1 VEISA
6 SSCSLVSLY
15 FSSAGFL
22 KGAWNHRTCKGPVA
36 VFGQPWLS
44 AGDGYGL
51 ALDLVVIFTRSLGEA
66 WKETGEQNQAGL

>member
-1 VEISA
+1 M
-6 SSCSLVSLY
+6 
-15 FSSAGFL
+15 
-22 KGAWNHRTCKGPVA
+22 
-36 VFGQPWLS
+36 FGQPWLS